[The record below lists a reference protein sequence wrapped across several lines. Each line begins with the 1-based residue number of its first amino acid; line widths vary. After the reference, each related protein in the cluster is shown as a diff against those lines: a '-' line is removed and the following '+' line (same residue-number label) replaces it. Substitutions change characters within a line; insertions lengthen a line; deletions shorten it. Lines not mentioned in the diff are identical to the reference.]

1 MEFLFLPP
9 SPPIFPSHLAFS
21 FLPLHRLSIPV
32 RLADIRTPSSPH
44 SSRHNHSTCETIL
57 TKGKFVLESRPAIR
71 RGKLEFRRCK
81 LVGRGRPRR
90 DATSFWHMRE
100 EGERRERLN
109 GIFIVWK
116 KERRKG
122 KKRSGRIDRRETM
135 MARGNVPYRRC
146 EHRVSE
152 IGSMFALFSGGTI
165 GYICTRI
172 ARG

>member
-1 MEFLFLPP
+1 MEEASPLKSHTIRVFIPLPGDRLRFTSAASEVSAFLRLARFPIPIWNFYSSPLALP
-9 SPPIFPSHLAFS
+9 SSLPISLFPSFPCTDYRS
-21 FLPLHRLSIPV
+21 PCVSRTFGPPPLPTLLSPQP
-32 RLADIRTPSSPH
+32 LD
-44 SSRHNHSTCETIL
+44 TCETIL

-122 KKRSGRIDRRETM
+122 KKRSG
-135 MARGNVPYRRC
+135 
-146 EHRVSE
+146 
-152 IGSMFALFSGGTI
+152 
-165 GYICTRI
+165 
-172 ARG
+172 